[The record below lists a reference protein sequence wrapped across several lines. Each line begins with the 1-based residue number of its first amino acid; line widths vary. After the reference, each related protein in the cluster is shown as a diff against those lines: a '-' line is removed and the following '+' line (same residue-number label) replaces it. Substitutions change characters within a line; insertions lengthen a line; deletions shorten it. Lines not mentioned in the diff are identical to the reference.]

1 MLKNSTDTTTERSMT
16 KLTQGVLQQ
25 LVEAGSREVAEY
37 ALNVVGTLIQYVG
50 ASVNQEVDLG
60 LTLDLKL

>member
-1 MLKNSTDTTTERSMT
+1 MTT
-16 KLTQGVLQQ
+16 LTQGVLQQ